1 MSTGIRC
8 AALLALI
15 VGMAAGVQGQD
26 DGKGRNAMS
35 DGQRTEVVTLGGG
48 CFWCLEA
55 VFEEVPGVKSV
66 VSGYAGGTVANPSYK
81 EVCTGTTGHAEVVQ
95 ITYDPAVVTLEKI
108 LKLFW
113 SIHDPTTMNQ
123 QGADVG
129 TQYRSIILYA
139 NDAQRKAAEAS
150 RDALVRAKT
159 FDDPVVTEIV
169 PLRVFFRAE
178 EYHQG
183 YFKKNPNAPY
193 CMLVI
198 SPKLKKLEKLEKGK

>member
-1 MSTGIRC
+1 
-8 AALLALI
+8 
-15 VGMAAGVQGQD
+15 
-26 DGKGRNAMS
+26 
-35 DGQRTEVVTLGGG
+35 
-48 CFWCLEA
+48 
-55 VFEEVPGVKSV
+55 
-66 VSGYAGGTVANPSYK
+66 
-81 EVCTGTTGHAEVVQ
+81 
-95 ITYDPAVVTLEKI
+95 
-108 LKLFW
+108 
-113 SIHDPTTMNQ
+113 MNQ

-150 RDALVRAKT
+150 RDALVGAKT